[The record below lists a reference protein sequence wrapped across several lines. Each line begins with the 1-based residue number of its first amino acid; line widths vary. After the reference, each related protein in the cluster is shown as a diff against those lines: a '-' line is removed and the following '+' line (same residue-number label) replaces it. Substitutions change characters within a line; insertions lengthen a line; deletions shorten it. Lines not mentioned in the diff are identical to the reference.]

1 MFCNLTGP
9 DQIGPTQNDDRIVP
23 LEKERKFTDGGNYE
37 QCDMWKPRVIPL
49 GDSQRR
55 RETLLDA
62 GMMFGIVSEKAE
74 MKNELKK
81 AVMEI
86 KKAMYHLP

>member
-23 LEKERKFTDGGNYE
+23 FEKESKFTDGGNYK

-49 GDSQRR
+49 GDSHFA
-55 RETLLDA
+55 TTILDA
-62 GMMFGIVSEKAE
+62 LGVNISRSKGVSK
-74 MKNELKK
+74 MVK
-81 AVMEI
+81 
-86 KKAMYHLP
+86 